1 MKELFRARMQTMF
14 IMVFAWSMSGPI
26 LKTYYGLLNPTIL
39 ALMSIWVVIIKFA
52 QKPLR
57 KHRALKLLKM
67 SVVMDVIY
75 VLATTAIMLSG
86 AGVKTLLLFDL
97 LYDGPYMV
105 VIYAAESNL
114 ENEFFERYTADRRTM
129 VESAVDNTRLKYNIA
144 GLIIG
149 GAIGFIV
156 NDAYLI
162 IALRN
167 ALILYGTVKLLTVL
181 PKRG

>member
-1 MKELFRARMQTMF
+1 MKELFKARMQTMF
-14 IMVFAWSMSGPI
+14 IMVFAWSMSGPV

-39 ALMSIWVVIIKFA
+39 ALISIWVVIIKFA

-57 KHRALKLLKM
+57 KHSALKLLKM
-67 SVVMDVIY
+67 SVVMDIIY
-75 VLATTAIMLSG
+75 VLATTLIVLSG
-86 AGVKTLLLFDL
+86 AGITALLVFDL

-105 VIYAAESNL
+105 IVYAGSSNL
-114 ENEFFERYTADRRTM
+114 KNEFFEGYTSKRRTR

-149 GAIGFIV
+149 GVIGFIV

-167 ALILYGTVKLLTVL
+167 AMILYGTVKLLTVL
-181 PKRG
+181 RG

>member
-1 MKELFRARMQTMF
+1 
-14 IMVFAWSMSGPI
+14 
-26 LKTYYGLLNPTIL
+26 
-39 ALMSIWVVIIKFA
+39 
-52 QKPLR
+52 
-57 KHRALKLLKM
+57 
-67 SVVMDVIY
+67 MDIIY
-75 VLATTAIMLSG
+75 VLATTVIMLSG
-86 AGVKTLLLFDL
+86 AGIATLLVFDL

-105 VIYAAESNL
+105 VIYAGSSNL
-114 ENEFFERYTADRRTM
+114 ENEFFEGYSADRRTM
-129 VESAVDNTRLKYNIA
+129 VESVVDNTRLKYNIA
-144 GLIIG
+144 GLVIG